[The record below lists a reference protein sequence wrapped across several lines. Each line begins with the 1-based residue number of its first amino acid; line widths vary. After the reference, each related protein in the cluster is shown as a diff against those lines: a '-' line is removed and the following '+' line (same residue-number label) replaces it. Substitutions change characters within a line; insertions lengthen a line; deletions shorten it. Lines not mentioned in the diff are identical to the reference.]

1 MGKKTESDLHPCLFC
16 SNCQP
21 GWLELTA
28 LKKQT
33 LSFKKGAQIFSE
45 GGKVNGMYFTLSG
58 AVKVHKQWGAQKELI
73 IRFAGGGDVI
83 GIRGFGDETFRVSAT
98 ALEPTTVCY
107 IPADHLQTSLSV
119 NPALTYK
126 LMQVYAEE
134 LQRAE
139 QRMSSLAH
147 LDTKGRAAEAI
158 LTVKN
163 TFGTDSDGFLSL
175 AISRQDIASFAGTI
189 YETVF
194 KIFTEW
200 INGGIIETTGKRIR
214 ILKEEELCAYI
225 TG

>member
-1 MGKKTESDLHPCLFC
+1 MKAKTDHDLHHCLFC
-16 SNCQP
+16 NNCQP
-21 GWLELTA
+21 DWLALTA

-33 LSFKKGAQIFSE
+33 LSFKKGAQIFPE

-73 IRFAGGGDVI
+73 IRFVGGGDVI

-107 IPADHLQTSLSV
+107 IPADHLQASLSV

-147 LDTKGRAAEAI
+147 RDTKGRIAEAI
-158 LTVKN
+158 LTVRD
-163 TFGTDSDGFLSL
+163 TFGTDKDGFLSL
-175 AISRQDIASFAGTI
+175 AISRQDIAAFAGTI

-194 KIFTEW
+194 KVFTEW
-200 INGGIIETTGKRIR
+200 INAGIIETSGKRIR
-214 ILKEEELCAYI
+214 ILKEKQLHEHI
-225 TG
+225 SG